1 MSHAACSGTHIQVR
15 KAAKARDACRDVLME
30 EVNALHEKFE
40 NPRTR
45 RTYRSGGKGF
55 DVSSSCRI
63 GMFPK
68 QPIIQ

>member
-1 MSHAACSGTHIQVR
+1 MSQAAGSGTQIQIR
-15 KAAKARDACRDVLME
+15 KAAKAHCVCRDVLME

-40 NPRTR
+40 NPCTR

-55 DVSSSCRI
+55 DVSASCWI
-63 GMFPK
+63 GRFPK